1 MCLVVEQRAYMG
13 AGGYIDRLLA
23 MLEVS
28 RRLAMLLALMIC
40 LAMILLIGFLQKACG
55 VAALPRMEAC
65 T

>member
-1 MCLVVEQRAYMG
+1 
-13 AGGYIDRLLA
+13 

-28 RRLAMLLALMIC
+28 RRLAMLLALMIY
-40 LAMILLIGFLQKACG
+40 LAMILLIGFVQKACG